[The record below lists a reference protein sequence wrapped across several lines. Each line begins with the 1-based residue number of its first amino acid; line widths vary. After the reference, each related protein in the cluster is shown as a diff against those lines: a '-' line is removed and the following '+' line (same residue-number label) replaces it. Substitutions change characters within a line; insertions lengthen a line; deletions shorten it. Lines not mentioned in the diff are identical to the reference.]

1 MRVPMRVP
9 QRVQVRVLQLVPV
22 RVPVWL
28 SGAVSP
34 GCPEPRQ
41 VPIRVPIRVPELG
54 LVPYRSKSRSGQSQH
69 SGCPESGQVP
79 EWGKSRLPDC
89 PDTGQVPAPRLSK
102 FRYEFRQ
109 AGRQS
114 EWWSIFFFGNFSK
127 CWKEGR
133 KEEGVR
139 WFTRDMRGKKKGN
152 KSLGR

>member
-22 RVPVWL
+22 RVPVWP
-28 SGAVSP
+28 SGTVSP
-34 GCPEPRQ
+34 GCPETRQ

-69 SGCPESGQVP
+69 CGCPESGQVP

-109 AGRQS
+109 AGSRSGGVYFCS
-114 EWWSIFFFGNFSK
+114 EIFLSVGR
-127 CWKEGR
+127 KEGR
-133 KEEGVR
+133 GGSLVYPGHAGQKER
-139 WFTRDMRGKKKGN
+139 
-152 KSLGR
+152 